1 MRVDPTIHAKRGR
14 SSAAE
19 RAGLPRITVANAV
32 DYPPPSLDSFRT
44 PSSRAAAD
52 AAPVLWYWQMTGEL
66 WDRESR
72 SYQLVRKKHWRMV
85 PANQLKEKQR
95 LGGRVPLDSNR
106 PLNNELFERCPEL
119 GVDRFFRTRD
129 ELGVD
134 RKNEPAKR
142 RRLEAARTIPQQLE
156 QGTYRCPRCQS
167 NSVGLMD
174 RPHVR
179 LHILSA
185 ALCREDGPKVAGPT
199 LSCLQVVSAMGPA
212 SDPRANCRCK
222 ACGAHRISSNH
233 MDTLYHDDGTLRGQH
248 QWSTYT
254 PGSCTCFGHSNA
266 HNSDCSYGCLYRR
279 KVEL

>member
-1 MRVDPTIHAKRGR
+1 MM
-14 SSAAE
+14 SAAE

-44 PSSRAAAD
+44 PSSRAATD

-72 SYQLVRKKHWRMV
+72 SYQLVRKKHWRML

-129 ELGVD
+129 ELYVG

-156 QGTYRCPRCQS
+156 QGTYRCPRF
-167 NSVGLMD
+167 
-174 RPHVR
+174 
-179 LHILSA
+179 A
-185 ALCREDGPKVAGPT
+185 
-199 LSCLQVVSAMGPA
+199 CL
-212 SDPRANCRCK
+212 RA
-222 ACGAHRISSNH
+222 
-233 MDTLYHDDGTLRGQH
+233 
-248 QWSTYT
+248 
-254 PGSCTCFGHSNA
+254 
-266 HNSDCSYGCLYRR
+266 
-279 KVEL
+279 